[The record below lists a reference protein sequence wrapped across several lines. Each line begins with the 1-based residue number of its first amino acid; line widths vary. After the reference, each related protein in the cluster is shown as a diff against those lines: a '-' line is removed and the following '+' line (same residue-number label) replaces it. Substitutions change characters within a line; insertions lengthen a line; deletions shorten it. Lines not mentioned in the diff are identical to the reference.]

1 MTGNKCLLD
10 TSIVI
15 HLFKNTDQLIRLN
28 SFDEVYVNSVVIGE
42 LYYGAYASANPQKHI
57 NQIQLFLD
65 NCLIVYVSTDTAL
78 IYARLKAEL
87 RKNGTPIP
95 ENDIWIAASAIEHA
109 LSLFTIDN
117 HFTSLKLNLIQ
128 L

>member
-42 LYYGAYASANPQKHI
+42 LYYGACASANPQKHI
-57 NQIQLFLD
+57 NQIQSFLD

-87 RKNGTPIP
+87 RRNGTPIP